1 MLAMEIAQHSRPTA
15 PAAVAQ
21 MTPRVPSASLAWSGK
36 ERMRS
41 KSCMPLGRAIIAGP
55 RSRTVDT
62 IEAPCSGRETGDTNC
77 GAQRGRGHPFMVPLW
92 MHLHCGE
99 NRCHHNRRGGLY
111 PHEKVRER
119 LFRCDDYRSRPSP
132 HPPID
137 SPKPG

>member
-1 MLAMEIAQHSRPTA
+1 MLAMEIAQHNTPTA

-21 MTPRVPSASLAWSGK
+21 TTPRVPRASLAWSGN

-77 GAQRGRGHPFMVPLW
+77 GAQGGRGHPFMVPLW
-92 MHLHCGE
+92 MHCLCGE
-99 NRCHHNRRGGLY
+99 NRCQTNRHG
-111 PHEKVRER
+111 RE
-119 LFRCDDYRSRPSP
+119 Y
-132 HPPID
+132 
-137 SPKPG
+137 